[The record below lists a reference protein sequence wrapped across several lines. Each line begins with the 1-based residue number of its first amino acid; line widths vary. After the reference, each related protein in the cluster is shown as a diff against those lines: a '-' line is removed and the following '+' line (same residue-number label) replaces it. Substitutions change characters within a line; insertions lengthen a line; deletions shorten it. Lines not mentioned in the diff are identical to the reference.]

1 MKANVANL
9 RKALKASA
17 KAHNVNFEDWS
28 DEGQFGLES
37 EAVPVVADARMIAE
51 AFYGDP
57 FGLVETG
64 WGYTTIWAVPD
75 EMMRDVNVELLKMAL
90 PYGTRI

>member
-1 MKANVANL
+1 MRANVSNL

-17 KAHNVNFEDWS
+17 RAHNVKFQDWS

-37 EAVPVVADARMIAE
+37 EVVPVVADARMIAE
-51 AFYGDP
+51 AFYGDA

-64 WGYTTIWAVPD
+64 WGHTTVWVDPEAMLK
-75 EMMRDVNVELLKMAL
+75 EVNEELLKLAL